1 MSDSKQMTS
10 SVTFN
15 QFGKAFQERVLT
27 SMIVD
32 KHFAENILEVFNT
45 NYFDLAYLRFLSEK
59 YLGYAKKYKTFPSLQ
74 ILLMIV
80 RDELKTG
87 TDVALREQV
96 VEYIK
101 RVHANTDACDLPFVK
116 EKALEFCRRQALR
129 SAFEK
134 ALDNIEQEKYDDI
147 VKDIR
152 EAIGVG
158 QVPSLGLELLEDF
171 DARFTEKSRDVI
183 STGLDAL
190 DKKFNGGLGRGE
202 LSVLVAPS
210 GAGKSHFLVQMAA
223 NGLRQK
229 KNVVYYTF
237 ELYEPQVSCRID
249 TNICDIDYNDLSPMQ
264 STLEA
269 KQKALEMQK
278 NVQKMYGDMDIG
290 RLFVKFFPTKT
301 ATVNTLRNHLER
313 LELKKGFVPDMVI
326 LDYADIMKP
335 SQKYNEKRDE
345 LQSLYQE
352 LRAFAYE
359 KNVALHSACQSNRGG
374 ANKNVVDSD
383 DIADAYSK
391 VAESDIVM
399 TLSRK
404 SVEKASGAA
413 RLFLTKSRVG
423 TDGWLW
429 NMHMNTARSQFK
441 IIGEAQTLEETTNA
455 DEFDTKKLMKEKWNS
470 LNSELKN

>member
-1 MSDSKQMTS
+1 MTS

-45 NYFDLAYLRFLSEK
+45 NYFDLKYLQFLADK

-74 ILLMIV
+74 ILLTIV

-87 TDVALREQV
+87 TDAALREQV

-158 QVPSLGLELLEDF
+158 QTPSLGLELLEDF
-171 DARFTEKSRDVI
+171 DARFTNVARDPI
-183 STGLDAL
+183 PTGIDAL
-190 DKKFNGGLGRGE
+190 DKKFNGGLGKGE
-202 LSVLVAPS
+202 LSCIISPS
-210 GAGKSHFLVQMAA
+210 GCGKSHFLVQMAA
-223 NGLRQK
+223 NCLRQK

-249 TNICDIDYNDLSPMQ
+249 TNMCDIDYNDLSPMQ
-264 STLEA
+264 STEEA
-269 KQKALEMQK
+269 KRHALEMQA
-278 NVQKMYGDMDIG
+278 NVKKLYNEMNVG
-290 RLFVKFFPTKT
+290 RAVVKFFPGKS
-301 ATVNTLRNHLER
+301 ATVSALRNHLER
-313 LELKKGFVPDMVI
+313 LELKKNFVPDVI
-326 LDYADIMKP
+326 VIDYADLMKP
-335 SQKYNEKRDE
+335 AQKYNEKRDE
-345 LQSLYQE
+345 LQSLYRE
-352 LRAFAYE
+352 LREFAYE
-359 KNVALHSACQSNRGG
+359 RSAAMHTACQSNRGG
-374 ANKNVVDSD
+374 ASKNVVDSD

-391 VAESDIVM
+391 VAECDAIM

-404 SVEKASGAA
+404 SIEKASGTA
-413 RLFLTKSRVG
+413 RLFLTKSRIG

-429 NMHMNTARSQFK
+429 NMHLNTARSQFK
-441 IIGEAQTLEETTNA
+441 VIGEAQTLEETTNA